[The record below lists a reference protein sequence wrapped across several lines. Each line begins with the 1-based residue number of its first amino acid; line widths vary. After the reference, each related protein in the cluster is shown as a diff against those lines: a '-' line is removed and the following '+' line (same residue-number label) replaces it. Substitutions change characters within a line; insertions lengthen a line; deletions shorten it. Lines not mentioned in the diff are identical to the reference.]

1 MSKDNEMIIRTDED
15 IRKLVG
21 SDNLRLNASIQSGD
35 VNEAERTVALSFS
48 SEEPVKRG
56 FGIEILDHS
65 PESVDLSRLLNGA
78 PVMVDHFSDQMGVV
92 EDARINDD
100 RQGFALLRFSDNPR
114 PSEIFNDIVK
124 GIRKNISVGYKITEL
139 KLESE
144 DDEGVRTFRASWM
157 PYEISVVGIPADT
170 TVGIGRSENSNEP
183 QDNPE
188 LEALVKKQVDSALD
202 KRKTE
207 PQIKVNKMEKTVEE
221 KAEDKRQLDEAV
233 AKATKETASNIRE
246 IDAIGRQAGYTAD
259 EIGTFITEGIDK
271 TAMLGKALDKIKS
284 KDVTINAG
292 DPADEL
298 PNKDKQRYSIG
309 RVIRSMV
316 EHTALDGLERE
327 VSDEIRSKTD
337 QSSGEYVVPLFAMCT
352 DVNAAGERALSAGA
366 SPGDKLVGTDHRGDM
381 YIDKL
386 RNRARV
392 MELGAT
398 VITGLRGNVD
408 IPRQTGAVT
417 IASLAEAAAI
427 TPSDQNFDLVQLSP
441 KRIGGETIF
450 SKQLLLQ
457 SNPSID
463 NIVRSDI
470 MTEMMLDVDAKAL
483 QGSGAGN
490 QPTGIANQ
498 AGINALTFTTSPTW
512 AKVVQFE
519 TEVASDNADVDNMA
533 YLTTAAVRGAWKT
546 TVKEAT
552 QAVYLW
558 ENNTSPVNGYNAQV
572 SNQITG
578 NIVFFGDFSQLL
590 IGFWGGVDLTIDE
603 VTLASNAQIRIIGN
617 QFFDV
622 AVRHPE
628 AFTVSTDAGNL

>member
-92 EDARINDD
+92 EDARINDNK
-100 RQGFALLRFSDNPR
+100 QGFALLRFSDNPR